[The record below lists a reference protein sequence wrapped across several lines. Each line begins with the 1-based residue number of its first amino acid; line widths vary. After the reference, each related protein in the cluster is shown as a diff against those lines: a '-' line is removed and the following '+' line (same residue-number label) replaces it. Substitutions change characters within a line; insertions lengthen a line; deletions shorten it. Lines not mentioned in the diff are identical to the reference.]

1 MPLLPSRYLRSRF
14 DLYLNE
20 VERERVASAAQQA
33 HLPMSTYVRRAAL
46 KLRIQTPPSEV
57 TTTQW
62 AELARTTA
70 NLNQLAHAINTGR
83 VNRIDLTVL
92 ESVRDEVRKL
102 RLNLLSGGSSVDCED
117 H

>member
-1 MPLLPSRYLRSRF
+1 MQLLSSKYLRGRF

-20 VERERVASAAQQA
+20 VERDQIASAAQQA

-46 KLRIQTPPSEV
+46 KLRIQAPPSEV
-57 TTTQW
+57 SITQW

-70 NLNQLAHAINTGR
+70 NLNQLAHAINAGR
-83 VNRIDLTVL
+83 ANRIDLTVL

-102 RLNLLSGGSSVDCED
+102 RLDLLNRGSST
-117 H
+117 